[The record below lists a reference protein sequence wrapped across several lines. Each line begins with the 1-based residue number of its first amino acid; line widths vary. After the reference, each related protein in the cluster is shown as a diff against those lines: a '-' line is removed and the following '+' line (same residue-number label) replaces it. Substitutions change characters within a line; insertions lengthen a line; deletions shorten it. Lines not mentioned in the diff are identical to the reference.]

1 MEKRDL
7 EILKSHYYGFSKS
20 KMIWIEDLETLDNS
34 NNIRR
39 IYEIVDKK
47 YDEIWYMIKDKE
59 YKTYIMKSKRNNE
72 YSSLLV
78 KPYKEKYDIFQ
89 IDAKVIEMYDRGIFP
104 IIYKV
109 SKGKFNEYYNKILK
123 NRNPFL
129 NSFYCYD
136 DEYNK
141 FKAVK
146 IYRNK
151 HEYETFREEI
161 DAVRWCN
168 NLNGENSNLETL
180 YDSVFNDT

>member
-7 EILKSHYYGFSKS
+7 EVLKSHYYGFSKS
-20 KMIWIEDLETLDNS
+20 KMIWIEDLEYLDNS
-34 NNIRR
+34 DNIRR

-89 IDAKVIEMYDRGIFP
+89 IDTKVIEMYDKGIFP
-104 IIYKV
+104 IVYKV
-109 SKGKFNEYYNKILK
+109 SQEKFYEYYNKILK
-123 NRNPFL
+123 DRNSFL

-136 DEYNK
+136 NDSNK
-141 FKAVK
+141 YKAVK

-151 HEYETFREEI
+151 YEYETFRDELDTI
-161 DAVRWCN
+161 KWCN